1 MKKEIELPGYLLQ
14 RPWTEDDFD
23 EYIIELKDF
32 INDTRKN
39 DIKNLLRWVSV
50 KRSKIR
56 TYEYS
61 RAFDDIYRYLKNLIK
76 KLSE

>member
-1 MKKEIELPGYLLQ
+1 MKKEIELPSYLLQ